1 MQVRQC
7 WSVLEGRAKQVVTKL
22 QTEVIKT
29 RTTLQTLK
37 ESQQRLAT
45 LYEEYRV
52 QGQDFGVP
60 SLGMQDAMNRRQFM
74 GQLQN
79 LQLRVTQ
86 DIGHAENALIRLT
99 QQMARAELDR
109 RKMQT
114 LDELEQLAH
123 ATLLSKREQR
133 SMDEMGVM
141 QFNRQNAT

>member
-52 QGQDFGVP
+52 QGQDSGVP

>member
-1 MQVRQC
+1 MQARQC
-7 WSVLEGRAKQVVTKL
+7 WSILEGRAKQVVNRL
-22 QTEVIKT
+22 QTEIVKT

-37 ESQQRLAT
+37 ASQQRLDT
-45 LYEEYRV
+45 LYEEYRAHG
-52 QGQDFGVP
+52 QGSEAL

-79 LQLRVTQ
+79 LQLRVSQ

-99 QQMARAELDR
+99 QQMAKAELDR

-114 LDELEQLAH
+114 LDEQEQLAH
-123 ATLLSKREQR
+123 ATLLRKREQR

-141 QFNRQNAT
+141 QFNRQSAT

>member
-52 QGQDFGVP
+52 QGQDSGVP

-141 QFNRQNAT
+141 QFNRQNAK

>member
-1 MQVRQC
+1 MQARQC

-29 RTTLQTLK
+29 RNTLQTLK

-52 QGQDFGVP
+52 QGQDSTVP

-114 LDELEQLAH
+114 LDEQEKLAH
-123 ATLLSKREQR
+123 ATLLRKREQR

-141 QFNRQNAT
+141 QFNRQSAA